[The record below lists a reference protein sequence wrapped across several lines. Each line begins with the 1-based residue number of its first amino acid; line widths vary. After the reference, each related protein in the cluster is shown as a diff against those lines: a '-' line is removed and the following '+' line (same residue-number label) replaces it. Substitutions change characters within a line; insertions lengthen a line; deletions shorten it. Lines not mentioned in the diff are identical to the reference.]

1 MRRSSSGKRQAYF
14 IRNFHFAAPVI
25 ILRLLKKLL
34 PAFIFSLCFHF
45 IHTAHLVVVA
55 QNPSAATR
63 AKSGT
68 QRANAARD
76 REIAAHFA
84 PVFYQGLGDK
94 KRHDYITN
102 FDFDND
108 WRGDN
113 NWNNS
118 ADERFPLRA
127 FVYYAVSETP
137 THILVHYAVFHPR
150 DYKGGAGA
158 RGTILSEIIREGVRR
173 GGRYD
178 PTGLSSEAV
187 LAHENDME
195 GCLVVAAKAGA
206 DFKGS
211 RVMFVETLAH
221 DRFLKYTTEPAHADG
236 SRRAFDFV
244 RLEAGHAELYVE
256 PKGHGIVA
264 YVGGERQSPANGTLV
279 YKFTGRAD
287 DPDKSPLN
295 ATGYDLLPLYTTI
308 WPRARGGVNQTFGAA
323 YKYGARAF
331 GVAQTQSRAVKRS
344 VNLGTLGSAFRG
356 SMGAP
361 NIARPPWGWFDRNE
375 REQAHGE
382 WFFDPAATIKRHFKL
397 GGDFSVAYTHAPFL
411 SIFRKL

>member
-1 MRRSSSGKRQAYF
+1 L
-14 IRNFHFAAPVI
+14 I
-25 ILRLLKKLL
+25 LLKKLL
-34 PAFIFSLCFHF
+34 PAFCLSLFCIHF
-45 IHTAHLVVVA
+45 TCPGQTAFA
-55 QNPSAATR
+55 QNSPAAAR
-63 AKSGT
+63 AKSGAL
-68 QRANAARD
+68 RANAARD

-84 PVFYQGLGDK
+84 PVFYQGLGDQ

-118 ADERFPLRA
+118 ADVRFPHRA
-127 FVYYAVSETP
+127 YVYYAVSETP

-158 RGTILSEIIREGVRR
+158 RGPILSEIIREGVRR

-206 DFKGS
+206 DFKQA

-221 DRFLKYTTEPAHADG
+221 DRFLKYTTEHAHADG
-236 SRRAFDFV
+236 SKPAFDFV
-244 RLEAGHAELYVE
+244 RLEAGQTELYVE

-264 YVGGERQSPANGTLV
+264 YVGGEKQSPANGTLV
-279 YKFTGRAD
+279 YKFAGRAD
-287 DPDKSPLN
+287 DPDKSPPN

-308 WPRARGGVNQTFGAA
+308 WPRARTGVNQTFGAA

-331 GVAQTQSRAVKRS
+331 RVAQTSNPAAKRS
-344 VNLGTLGSAFRG
+344 VNLGTLGAAFRG
-356 SMGAP
+356 SKGAP
-361 NIARPPWGWFDRNE
+361 NMARPPWGWFDRSE
-375 REQAHGE
+375 REEARGA

-397 GGDFSVAYTHAPFL
+397 SDDFSIAYTHAPFL

>member
-1 MRRSSSGKRQAYF
+1 M
-14 IRNFHFAAPVI
+14 
-25 ILRLLKKLL
+25 RLLKKLL
-34 PAFIFSLCFHF
+34 LVFSLSLCFHF
-45 IHTAHLVVVA
+45 IYTGHLVVA
-55 QNPSAATR
+55 QKSSAAAR
-63 AKSGT
+63 VKSGG

-84 PVFYQGLGDK
+84 PVFYQGLGDN
-94 KRHDYITN
+94 KRHDYVTN
-102 FDFDND
+102 FDFDHD

-118 ADERFPLRA
+118 ADERFPHKA

-137 THILVHYAVFHPR
+137 THILIHYAVFHPR
-150 DYKGGAGA
+150 DYKGGGGA
-158 RGTILSEIIREGVRR
+158 RGPLLSEIIREGARR

-178 PTGLSSEAV
+178 PTGLSVEAV

-206 DFKGS
+206 NFKQA
-211 RVMFVETLAH
+211 RVVFVETLAH
-221 DRFLKYTTEPAHADG
+221 DRFLKYTTEPAPADDG
-236 SRRAFDFV
+236 KRAFDSV
-244 RLEAGHAELYVE
+244 RLEAGRALLYVE

-264 YVGGERQSPANGTLV
+264 YVGGEKQSPSNGTLI

-287 DPDKSPLN
+287 DPDQSPLD

-323 YKYGARAF
+323 YKYGARTF
-331 GVAQTQSRAVKRS
+331 GVAQTSSRTARRS
-344 VNLGTLGSAFRG
+344 VNLGTLGAAFRG
-356 SMGAP
+356 SKGAP
-361 NIARPPWGWFDRNE
+361 NMARPPWGWFDRSE
-375 REQAHGE
+375 KEEAHGA

-397 GGDFSVAYTHAPFL
+397 SDDFSVAYTHAPFL
-411 SIFRKL
+411 AIFRKL